1 MAEKKTA
8 AKKTATKTA
17 AKKRTSDTAGG
28 FSADE
33 RAAMR
38 ERAKELKA
46 QAKGQATKEEGDREV
61 RAKIATMPEPDRGM
75 AKRLHEI
82 VTSTAPDL
90 VPRTWYGMPAYSKD
104 GDVLCFFQAASKFKS
119 RYAMFGFSDKAAL
132 DDGAMWPT
140 YYAINKLSPA
150 EEKKI
155 TALVKK
161 AVS

>member
-1 MAEKKTA
+1 MAEK
-8 AKKTATKTA
+8 
-17 AKKRTSDTAGG
+17 RGSDKAGG

-33 RAAMR
+33 RAAMK
-38 ERAKELKA
+38 ERAAELKR
-46 QAKGQATKEEGDREV
+46 QAKGKATREEGERDIL
-61 RAKIATMPEPDRGM
+61 AKIKEMPEPDRGI
-75 AKRLHEI
+75 AKRIHEI
-82 VTSTAPDL
+82 VSKTAPDL

-119 RYAMFGFSDKAAL
+119 RYQMFGFSDKANL

-140 YYAINKLSPA
+140 YYAIAKLSPA